1 MIVLFSGVAIA
12 ARNQESRMMEQ
23 WSEGPVRMNA
33 VVVGAQGVKWFGT
46 DRGLLLYDG
55 LSHRYFTTA
64 DGLTGNL
71 INALEIEAAAPG
83 GALWVATQGGVT
95 SVTPEAGGISGIMT
109 YTTGEG
115 LLDDSV
121 TAVVVDGRSRKF
133 FGSVSGITWIH
144 GDTVGYLTY
153 DDFNASMVNAP
164 VRRIEVFNDTL
175 YVAQEGGIG
184 RFVSGVDG
192 VSGAS
197 RWTSEYGMSPL
208 SGNILSVLV
217 DSRGHQWFGTD
228 MGVQEHAGQQ
238 AKENWM
244 LYTMAEGLVDNR
256 VISMAEDGEGGM
268 WFGTTGGLSWL
279 KEGIWTSFTTADG
292 LLNDTVMDIGVDAE
306 GAIWLA
312 TARGYCSYRDGTFT
326 DQYTSIGS
334 LPAPDRE
341 VRVWYNPADRSV
353 YVSYRLTG
361 SASVS
366 ARLFLLNGKLA
377 GIWSDLPSAPGW
389 QQTVLPLSAMNTGDP
404 GGIYILQLHGGAWTE
419 SRKLWIPE

>member
-1 MIVLFSGVAIA
+1 MALFSGVAFV
-12 ARNQESRMMEQ
+12 ARNQESRIMEQ
-23 WSEGPVRMNA
+23 WPEGPVRMNA
-33 VVVGAQGVKWFGT
+33 VVVDGQGVIWFGT
-46 DRGLLLYDG
+46 NRGLLLYDG
-55 LSHRYFTTA
+55 LSRRYFTAA

-71 INALEIEAAAPG
+71 INALDIEAVIPG
-83 GALWVATQGGVT
+83 GALWVATEGGVNA
-95 SVTPEAGGISGIMT
+95 VTPDAGGISDIRS

-153 DDFNASMVNAP
+153 NDFNASMVNAP
-164 VRRIEVFNDTL
+164 VRRMEVFNDTL

-192 VSGAS
+192 ISGAS

-208 SGNILSVLV
+208 SGNILSVMV

-244 LYTMAEGLVDNR
+244 LYTTAEGLVDNR
-256 VISMAEDGEGGM
+256 VISMAEDPDGGM

-279 KEGIWTSFTTADG
+279 KDGAWTSFTTADG
-292 LLNDTVMDIGVDAE
+292 LLNDTVLDIGIDAG
-306 GAIWLA
+306 GAVWLA

-341 VRVWYNPADRSV
+341 MQAWYSPVDRSV
-353 YVSYRLTG
+353 HLSYRLEG
-361 SASVS
+361 PDRVL
-366 ARLFLLNGKLA
+366 ARLFSLNGTLA
-377 GIWSDLPSAPGW
+377 GSWSDLPSAPGW
-389 QQTVLPLSAMNTGDP
+389 QQAILPLTAMNKGIP
-404 GGIYILQLHGGAWTE
+404 GGIYILEMNGGAWTE
-419 SRKLWIPE
+419 SRKLLIPE